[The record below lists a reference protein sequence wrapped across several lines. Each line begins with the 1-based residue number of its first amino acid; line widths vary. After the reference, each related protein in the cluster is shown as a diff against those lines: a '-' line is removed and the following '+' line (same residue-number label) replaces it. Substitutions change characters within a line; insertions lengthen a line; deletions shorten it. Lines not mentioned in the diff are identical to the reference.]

1 MALPDYY
8 SQELKYT
15 PVSAQFAEPGLNM
28 IAQAAL
34 SFSAIYG
41 EAMTYQPDHSGSHSS
56 HMQGTSE
63 DYQRLETMPFDP
75 LELIVLEVARH
86 FIVGFH
92 HPTSHAWMD
101 ALAIAEDRLGL
112 PYGPMIASHVLKVV
126 NAVRLVRSAGFNYC
140 NPNCVKCA
148 DFITKEERYLMTSL
162 YSMRRDKRSDAHT
175 QAMLLCQG
183 GDGSNVIITLKNLVL
198 SICDPAHVGARA
210 VH

>member
-1 MALPDYY
+1 MTLPDYY

-15 PVSAQFAEPGLNM
+15 PVSAQLAKPGLNM
-28 IAQAAL
+28 IAQTAL
-34 SFSAIYG
+34 SFSEICG
-41 EAMTYQPDHSGSHSS
+41 DAMTYQPDHSG

-63 DYQRLETMPFDP
+63 DYQRLDTMPFDP

-92 HPTSHAWMD
+92 YPTSHAWMD

-140 NPNCVKCA
+140 NPNCAKCA
-148 DFITKEERYLMTSL
+148 EFITKEERYLMTSL

-183 GDGSNVIITLKNLVL
+183 GDGSNVIITLKNLAL
-198 SICDPAHVGARA
+198 SICDPAQVGARA